1 MWTDSLS
8 LKEEKA
14 YLAEIKELKKTKP
27 RLAELSK
34 LQNKVEG
41 LKANSSDDLR
51 DRNRSLGE
59 MMQTLYHQK
68 LEIQEKLKALT
79 EKRKLEVGDVGGEV
93 EKKEAIQKK
102 IQALVAERTELKEAF
117 RAQMTEYK
125 AWQAEQRRIR
135 NEKYQEERKAQEA
148 EWKMKKM

>member
-1 MWTDSLS
+1 M
-8 LKEEKA
+8 
-14 YLAEIKELKKTKP
+14 
-27 RLAELSK
+27 
-34 LQNKVEG
+34 G
-41 LKANSSDDLR
+41 R

-79 EKRKLEVGDVGGEV
+79 EKRKAEVGDVGGEV

-102 IQALVAERTELKEAF
+102 IKALVDERTELKDAF

-148 EWKMKKM
+148 QWRMKKMEAEIEKLDVNPQVGVMVLIEQTITFCKSLLPQEKTEEK